1 MTTARKETEVR
12 RSVKR
17 SRVFLGEW
25 EREYIYIE
33 GRGDLV
39 FYEQCYFLILSEPIL
54 QAQRIAT
61 FGLGTFYY
69 DTSFFFFILFLKMFF
84 IILTY

>member
-1 MTTARKETEVR
+1 
-12 RSVKR
+12 
-17 SRVFLGEW
+17 
-25 EREYIYIE
+25 
-33 GRGDLV
+33 V

-69 DTSFFFFILFLKMFF
+69 DTSFFFFHSIFKNVFYYFNVL
-84 IILTY
+84 I

>member
-1 MTTARKETEVR
+1 
-12 RSVKR
+12 
-17 SRVFLGEW
+17 
-25 EREYIYIE
+25 
-33 GRGDLV
+33 V